1 MAIVTRCRGAVSS
14 YGTYSKYV
22 RYLSYSMA
30 ASRYVT
36 VESLGLGVRH
46 I

>member
-1 MAIVTRCRGAVSS
+1 MAIVMQYRGAAFLF
-14 YGTYSKYV
+14 GTSLRNV

-30 ASRYVT
+30 VSRCVT
-36 VESLGLGVRH
+36 VESRGLGVRH